1 MTTKKQG
8 IARLIACALWA
19 YGSCAAT
26 AYVQAASTSPGQAY
40 PSRPIRLVVPFAP
53 GGGSDVL
60 ARHLGPRLA
69 DRLGQPVVVDNRPAA
84 AGVVGAEIVAKA
96 VPDGH
101 TLLGTTVTFV
111 ISGALRTGLPYDS
124 VKDFA
129 PITLVILSPF
139 GLLLHPSVP
148 AKTVKEFVAH
158 AKANA
163 GKLLYGSSGAG
174 SSPHLATELFNSM
187 VGIRMTHV
195 PYKGIAPA
203 ITAQLGNE
211 VQVTFSNV
219 FSTMGHWKA
228 GRLRLVAHGGSK
240 RADAFPEV
248 PTIVES
254 GVPGFEA
261 SNWYGY
267 VAPAKTP
274 RPIVEKLAREIAA
287 VANSAE
293 VRKTLIAQGND
304 VIANTPDEF
313 AKVIK
318 ADADRWGTIGRKLG
332 VKLD

>member
-1 MTTKKQG
+1 MMTASKPEMV
-8 IARLIACALWA
+8 RLAACVLCLCGW
-19 YGSCAAT
+19 STAA
-26 AYVQAASTSPGQAY
+26 VQAQTTAAY
-40 PSRPIRLVVPFAP
+40 PSRPVRLIIPFAP

-60 ARHLGPRLA
+60 ARLLGPRLA

-96 VPDGH
+96 VPDGY

-124 VKDFA
+124 VRDFA
-129 PITLVILSPF
+129 PVTLVILSPF

-148 AKTVKEFVAH
+148 AKTVKEFVSY
-158 AKANA
+158 AKGMPP

-174 SSPHLATELFNSM
+174 SSPHLATELFNSL

-203 ITAQLGNE
+203 VTAQLGNE

-240 RADAFPEV
+240 RADAFPEI
-248 PTIVES
+248 PTIIES

-287 VANSAE
+287 VANSPE
-293 VRKTLIAQGND
+293 VRQTLIGQGND
-304 VIANTPDEF
+304 VVANTPQEF
-313 AKVIK
+313 AKVIN
-318 ADADRWGTIGRKLG
+318 ADAERWGTIGRKLG

>member
-1 MTTKKQG
+1 
-8 IARLIACALWA
+8 
-19 YGSCAAT
+19 
-26 AYVQAASTSPGQAY
+26 
-40 PSRPIRLVVPFAP
+40 
-53 GGGSDVL
+53 
-60 ARHLGPRLA
+60 
-69 DRLGQPVVVDNRPAA
+69 VDNRPAA
-84 AGVVGAEIVAKA
+84 AGVVGADIVAKA
-96 VPDGH
+96 APDGY

-129 PITLVILSPF
+129 PVTQVILSPF
-139 GLLLHPSVP
+139 GLLLHPAVP
-148 AKTVKEFVAH
+148 AKTVKEFIAH
-158 AKANA
+158 ARANP

-187 VGIRMTHV
+187 TGLKMTHV

-240 RADAFPEV
+240 RAAAFPEV

-254 GVPGFEA
+254 GVPGFVA

-274 RPIVEKLAREIAA
+274 RPVVEKLAREFAA
-287 VANSAE
+287 VANSAA
-293 VRKTLIAQGND
+293 VRQTLIAQGND

-318 ADADRWGTIGRKLG
+318 ADAERWGTIGRKLG
-332 VKLD
+332 VRLD